1 MESWWNDP
9 CSRKLLSPK
18 RAMGCPFEAARRI
31 RAMGVAECCGLEVR
45 APWRFGTARTLG
57 HSRTNRGR

>member
-18 RAMGCPFEAARRI
+18 RAMGCPLEAARRI

-45 APWRFGTARTLG
+45 IHLWSSTSLLPGKSWL
-57 HSRTNRGR
+57 